1 MDIRLRDTGQVMT
14 EWEFRSLNS
23 NTSFPNIISE
33 ELLDSFNADI
43 IFEGS
48 QPTGELWQYAVRD
61 GVEEIN
67 GKWFWKYILGPVG
80 TQEEID
86 AIKSEALTKL
96 KRLQADMVND
106 ERARRIL
113 VGKDFNGIYLKGDQA
128 NRDNLDSL
136 AFGASLRI
144 GLGDTQTLTRFRDSL
159 NVDHELNPLQI
170 VSLWQSAASYV
181 SSLYQKSWEIKALEE
196 FPQNY
201 TDDSYWS

>member
-1 MDIRLRDTGQVMT
+1 MDIRLRTGEILT
-14 EWEFRSLNS
+14 EYEFRQRYS
-23 NTSFPNIISE
+23 NTSFPNMITSDILNDFE
-33 ELLDSFNADI
+33 ADV
-43 IFEGS
+43 IFEGA
-48 QPTGELWQYAVRD
+48 QPTGEFWQYAVRD
-61 GVEEIN
+61 GVEQIGDN
-67 GKWFWKYILGPVG
+67 WHWKYILGPTG
-80 TQEEID
+80 TQGEID

-96 KRLQADMVND
+96 KRLQDDMVND

-113 VGKDFNGIYLKGDQA
+113 VGKDFNGIYLKGDQV

-144 GLGDTQTLTRFRDSL
+144 GLGDTQTLTKFRDSL

-170 VSLWQSAASYV
+170 VSLWQGATSYV